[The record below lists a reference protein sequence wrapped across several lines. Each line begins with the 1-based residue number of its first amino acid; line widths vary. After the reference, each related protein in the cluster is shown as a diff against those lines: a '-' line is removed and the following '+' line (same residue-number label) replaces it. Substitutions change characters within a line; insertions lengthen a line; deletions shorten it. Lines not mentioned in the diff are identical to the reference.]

1 MRQKKFFQ
9 PDEIRNRDVTRVQ
22 ADRLRIEP
30 PRQIHAGLLIVTL
43 ILICFGLVMLFSA
56 SMTFGYSSEG
66 DALYFVLKQ
75 SGITLIGLVLALFVA
90 LIIPV
95 TLFDHFWLSL
105 ILYSVTTG
113 LLVLVKINGLVINS
127 ARRWISLGGTTFQ
140 PSELAKISI
149 VFCFAGYVSMISRKR
164 KAKRL
169 RFKTPVRQFIADG
182 WVDVLIPGFA
192 ILIWIGLIAW
202 QPHLSGALILCFIAA
217 VLYLTAGISLRSWVS
232 AIVQLLVVVL
242 ILGLIIAVLLSVTPS
257 GELKQIL
264 QEKVVDNFEH
274 VSKRMN
280 SFLEPEEATDDDMY
294 QINQAIIAMGSG
306 GLNGIGLGEG
316 RQKYNYLPE
325 AHNDYVFAIIGEEL
339 GFAGTVMV
347 VLLFFLF
354 MYMGVGVT
362 RKASSQFTAL
372 LAGGYTML
380 ISIQAFL
387 NFGVATHTLPSTG
400 VSLPFFSYGGTS
412 NLFFLMAIG
421 LLLAVSRSGQRRPV
435 ESSQANRLTQPVNRP
450 VKQSAQQTDTHNRQI
465 YQAPIRV
472 SGREG

>member
-1 MRQKKFFQ
+1 
-9 PDEIRNRDVTRVQ
+9 
-22 ADRLRIEP
+22 
-30 PRQIHAGLLIVTL
+30 
-43 ILICFGLVMLFSA
+43 
-56 SMTFGYSSEG
+56 
-66 DALYFVLKQ
+66 
-75 SGITLIGLVLALFVA
+75 
-90 LIIPV
+90 
-95 TLFDHFWLSL
+95 
-105 ILYSVTTG
+105 
-113 LLVLVKINGLVINS
+113 
-127 ARRWISLGGTTFQ
+127 
-140 PSELAKISI
+140 
-149 VFCFAGYVSMISRKR
+149 MISRKR

-465 YQAPIRV
+465 YQAPVRV